1 MDSGCERLSST
12 LSTNSIYTISKMAL
26 LFAKTKLKI
35 AFSSQLRTSILK
47 CFSGPNHGGPYSR
60 NWILEND

>member
-1 MDSGCERLSST
+1 MDSGCERLSSM
-12 LSTNSIYTISKMAL
+12 LSTNSVYTISKMAL

-47 CFSGPNHGGPYSR
+47 MFSGPNHGGP
-60 NWILEND
+60 